1 MDARQFAPATQRNR
15 ESILEVLNKHLAL
28 KRNILEIASGTGE
41 HAVFFASHLQSLCW
55 IPSDINPTA
64 RESIIAWKNI
74 SDVNNLALPLT
85 VDVTQDTWHRQVE
98 DKKIDGIVN
107 INMIHISPWN
117 ACLGLLQGAGKVLP
131 AGGILYLYG
140 PFKRNGEHTSKSNAI
155 FDASLSDRNS
165 AWGVRDL
172 EEVIEAAATANLKL
186 KEVVEMPANNLSVI
200 FTN

>member
-1 MDARQFAPATQRNR
+1 M
-15 ESILEVLNKHLAL
+15 L
-28 KRNILEIASGTGE
+28 
-41 HAVFFASHLQSLCW
+41 FFLHQHLQSLCW

-64 RESIIAWKNI
+64 KESIIAWKNI

-117 ACLGLLQGAGKVLP
+117 ACLGLLQGAGKILP

-172 EEVIEAAATANLKL
+172 EEGDRSSSYRQSKTKRGYRNARQ
-186 KEVVEMPANNLSVI
+186 
-200 FTN
+200 